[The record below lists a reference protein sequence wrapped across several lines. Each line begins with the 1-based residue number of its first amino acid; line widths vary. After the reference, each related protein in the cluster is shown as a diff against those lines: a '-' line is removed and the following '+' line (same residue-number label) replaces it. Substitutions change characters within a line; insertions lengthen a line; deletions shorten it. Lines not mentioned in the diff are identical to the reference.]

1 MVNFLFFCSCL
12 HMLKARH
19 RMEVPNI
26 KLFSLCVIVHSVHM
40 PNKYTVINLYCFI
53 HCGMVE
59 RTIQIW
65 NDCNLVH
72 FILWGM
78 VDHTNLAW
86 NVSTQSQILL
96 HYKAH
101 IWSLLWLFVH
111 ELLYQIPLL
120 LLFFMHGPPHFQVG
134 VKLVQS
140 SSPQ

>member
-96 HYKAH
+96 HYKVH
-101 IWSLLWLFVH
+101 MWLG
-111 ELLYQIPLL
+111 LRKSTMWAQITLSYIFGNIFSFERGIPFL
-120 LLFFMHGPPHFQVG
+120 
-134 VKLVQS
+134 
-140 SSPQ
+140 